1 MKISRGAG
9 WAAAISFARVI
20 GGMALGLAFVALPAA
35 AQSDSKPKFK
45 AIWEPVSYKEDLNL
59 LYVHFISKDE
69 GWVTGAAGTILH
81 TSDGGANWTAQLGGD
96 PHAQGVE
103 IKYLFAF
110 DPKHAWAQAGNN
122 LFRTTDGDS
131 WQQVPG
137 DIGGNV
143 EFVSQLKGFHT
154 TYFGKILAT
163 QDGGIKWKEVFA
175 CRAKMEVQGLTHE
188 GECGFKFLTFAT
200 PTVGYAMGDAR
211 ITAKTEDGGAN
222 WRVLVGPEEA
232 GDQRVGDAFFLDAT
246 TGYQVRAMSKLYRTT
261 DGGQSW
267 QGVIAT
273 FSDRNPT
280 VQFADHTVGWSILG
294 NTWAYTMDGGKRWTT
309 RTLQLPAGVNAFS
322 LPTPER
328 GYVVGDHGMIYRY
341 RVVPL
346 DYKAK
351 GMLDAP
357 LMPSNNGP
365 TLGEL
370 KQMQSQAVAVPNAP
384 AQAVQQTANPP
395 PANQNSN
402 PAPANQNSDAANAAK
417 SLLDKFKIKPPF

>member
-9 WAAAISFARVI
+9 WAAAISLACVI

-35 AQSDSKPKFK
+35 AQSDAKPKFK
-45 AIWEPVSYKEDLNL
+45 AIWEPVNYKEDLNL
-59 LYVHFISKDE
+59 IYVHFISKDE

-96 PHAQGVE
+96 PHAQGDE
-103 IKYLFAF
+103 IRYIFSL
-110 DPKHAWAQAGNN
+110 DSKHAWAQTWNI

-137 DIGGNV
+137 DIRGYV
-143 EFVSQLKGFHT
+143 EFVSQLKGFR
-154 TYFGKILAT
+154 TYAGKIFAS
-163 QDGGIKWKEVFA
+163 QDGGFKWREVYT
-175 CRAKMEVQGLTHE
+175 CRAKMETQGLTHE
-188 GECGFKFLTFAT
+188 SDCGLILLTFPT
-200 PTVGYAMGDAR
+200 PTVGYGMGDAR
-211 ITAKTEDGGAN
+211 ITAKTEDGGAS
-222 WRVLVGPEEA
+222 WKVIVGPEEP
-232 GDQRVGDAFFLDAT
+232 GDQRVTDAFFLDAT
-246 TGYQVRAMSKLYRTT
+246 TGYQVRQTELYRTT
-261 DGGQSW
+261 DGAQSW
-267 QGVIAT
+267 QGVIAKL
-273 FSDRNPT
+273 SSGHPT
-280 VQFADHTVGWSILG
+280 AQFADHMVGWSILG

-309 RTLQLPAGVNAFS
+309 RTLQFPAGVNAFS
-322 LPTPER
+322 LPTPDR

-357 LMPSNNGP
+357 LMPSNSGP

-370 KQMQSQAVAVPNAP
+370 KQMQSQAMAVPNAP
-384 AQAVQQTANPP
+384 AETVQQTTNPP
-395 PANQNSN
+395 PASQNSN